1 MAPSNGEERLRK
13 RFVRWQREL
22 RRNLGSHVALIVSWS
37 AGALVFCGA
46 LLRDKSAQFGGAA
59 TVFFLIASFLF
70 IVCLTIALV
79 ISWSRLAD
87 TRATLRILSA
97 RRRPEPNEI
106 ISLANASSRSRTF
119 LVSSYHPPEERHSK
133 EKTVSARRRNQH
145 ARRVRYPSHAGHAAT
160 FRHYSRRRNFRRRS
174 SERRRLD

>member
-1 MAPSNGEERLRK
+1 MTTAPSNGEERLRE

-59 TVFFLIASFLF
+59 TAFFLIASFLF

-97 RRRPEPNEI
+97 RRKPEPSEI
-106 ISLANASSRSRTF
+106 ISRLEEQAKKLGKYTWRWAKVQLWLFGVASIIFFATMILCFRSRLQLSGCSTLTSSSTPTLSAPASS
-119 LVSSYHPPEERHSK
+119 PKP
-133 EKTVSARRRNQH
+133 
-145 ARRVRYPSHAGHAAT
+145 
-160 FRHYSRRRNFRRRS
+160 
-174 SERRRLD
+174 